1 MWKKLWG
8 ELRNHSGKNHDLS
21 RAKRDY
27 LPLIPRVWVMNDVF
41 DEANIC
47 NKHSPPLLLCT
58 RAPGRRRA
66 LGGSLARR
74 QQQNPPPKEPR
85 KRRQRAPSWATAPLA
100 NSLGTRSVWS
110 SRRGRTLRNHS
121 WLLAERE
128 GGSLPTSGQMCRAL
142 EIPARSISG
151 SIQGGWKPSWPTE
164 FLSLGPLW
172 ARGSAAIPGTIP
184 ITIPITIPARV
195 LTWTK
200 LPQPLKTEIKSE
212 VMTNNEL
219 CGGEQSLKPE
229 RFELSPAALQVLCHV
244 HQNLA
249 KISILGLIWYR
260 TEEDG
265 TQNFLQK

>member
-121 WLLAERE
+121 WLLAE
-128 GGSLPTSGQMCRAL
+128 
-142 EIPARSISG
+142 
-151 SIQGGWKPSWPTE
+151 SWPDVQSSGNPCSEHFWEHPGGMETI
-164 FLSLGPLW
+164 LTHRVPLVGPSVSSGFCSNSW
-172 ARGSAAIPGTIP
+172 NNSHNNSYNNSCPGTN
-184 ITIPITIPARV
+184 
-195 LTWTK
+195 
-200 LPQPLKTEIKSE
+200 
-212 VMTNNEL
+212 M
-219 CGGEQSLKPE
+219 
-229 RFELSPAALQVLCHV
+229 
-244 HQNLA
+244 
-249 KISILGLIWYR
+249 
-260 TEEDG
+260 D
-265 TQNFLQK
+265 